1 MLVKA
6 DTAGEPVAKAGL
18 LSLLGAGDS
27 AMSEGESV
35 ALLRSLGERG
45 KLVSPAQAAKILGVR
60 RETLHKWEVAGIVP
74 RLERVRIDGKRVG
87 IRIEDVE
94 RAKRIVRKEV
104 ADDTQ
109 GS

>member
-1 MLVKA
+1 MEQLTLFGAPEEVGNLKEKGRMDWA
-6 DTAGEPVAKAGL
+6 PV
-18 LSLLGAGDS
+18 
-27 AMSEGESV
+27 
-35 ALLRSLGERG
+35 
-45 KLVSPAQAAKILGVR
+45 P
-60 RETLHKWEVAGIVP
+60 W
-74 RLERVRIDGKRVG
+74 ERVRIDGKRVG